1 MGKKSRAFL
10 FILVNIIVS
19 VSVTLTVLWFWQRA
33 HPLPDISAPSIP
45 ATAVDQPS
53 RQSQTGV
60 QDLDPTP
67 DLSLFDQDVNITI
80 RAIVGAG
87 DINIEYVEI
96 INQGKNPTNLT
107 GWQHID
113 EDGHK
118 FTFPALILNSGG
130 AIKILSK
137 AGTNTVIE
145 LFWRADSAIWQSG
158 ETARLVDSAGET
170 ITTYS
175 IP

>member
-107 GWQHID
+107 GWQLID

-118 FTFPALILNSGG
+118 FTFPALILSSGG
-130 AIKILSK
+130 AIKIFSK

>member
-1 MGKKSRAFL
+1 MVKKSRAFL

-19 VSVTLTVLWFWQRA
+19 VGATLTVLWFWQRA
-33 HPLPDISAPSIP
+33 HPYPDISAPSIP
-45 ATAVDQPS
+45 AAVVDQPS
-53 RQSQTGV
+53 SQNQTGV
-60 QDLDPTP
+60 QDPNPAP
-67 DLSLFDQDVNITI
+67 DLSLLNQEINIII
-80 RAIVGAG
+80 RSIVGAG

-96 INQGKNPTNLT
+96 INQGQNPTNLT
-107 GWQHID
+107 GWQLID
-113 EDGHK
+113 EDGHE
-118 FTFPALILNSGG
+118 FTFPALILYSGG